1 MQVDEPETE
10 REQLA
15 RNVNELLSEL
25 RVAQAGVQILF
36 GFLLAVVFTPVYQRS
51 ELLVKSLHLS
61 AVVLATLATV
71 LLSAPAA
78 WHRVLFRAGRR
89 REMLRRG
96 NHLVLAGLVC
106 LALAMTVTVML
117 IGKMVFGPI
126 AMWSLGVLFS
136 VSFAYL
142 WFFAPWRLR

>member
-10 REQLA
+10 QEQLA

-36 GFLLAVVFTPVYQRS
+36 GFLLAVVFTPMYQDS

-78 WHRVLFRAGRR
+78 WHRVLFRKGRR
-89 REMLRRG
+89 KEMLRHG

-106 LALAMTVTVML
+106 LALAVTVTVML

-126 AMWSLGVLFS
+126 AMWSLGVLIF
-136 VSFAYL
+136 VSFGYL
-142 WFFAPWRLR
+142 WFYAPWRLR

>member
-36 GFLLAVVFTPVYQRS
+36 GFLLAVVFTPMYQVS

-89 REMLRRG
+89 REILRRG

-106 LALAMTVTVML
+106 LALAVTVTVML
-117 IGKMVFGPI
+117 IGKVVFGPI
-126 AMWSLGVLFS
+126 AMWSLGVLIF